1 MNSKPVNLDELA
13 DGKGLITPTFL
24 DNVTEN
30 VKEHFNVDSRTIAQE
45 VNRQQLNTLK
55 KKNNEEKEVKT
66 QAEKQEEK
74 ETEATDKAEKSAEE
88 NPLEKEL
95 KDTKEQL
102 LRVTAEYSNFRKR
115 SEKEKNESFAFATIK
130 AVSEILATVDNLER
144 AIASE
149 QEDYEGLKK
158 GVQMTYDGLMA
169 SLEKLGVTAYG
180 EQGEQFDPNL
190 HHAVMHID
198 DDSLDANVITDVFQK
213 GYKYNDKVVRPAMV
227 KTAN

>member
-1 MNSKPVNLDELA
+1 MS
-13 DGKGLITPTFL
+13 
-24 DNVTEN
+24 
-30 VKEHFNVDSRTIAQE
+30 
-45 VNRQQLNTLK
+45 K
-55 KKNNEEKEVKT
+55 KKNDEEKEVKT
-66 QAEKQEEK
+66 EAENQEESK
-74 ETEATDKAEKSAEE
+74 TDAEDNKAEAKE

-95 KDTKEQL
+95 KDTKNQL

-144 AIASE
+144 ALANE

-169 SLEKLGVTAYG
+169 SLKKLGVEAYG
-180 EQGEQFDPNL
+180 EQGDEFYPNF

>member
-1 MNSKPVNLDELA
+1 MS
-13 DGKGLITPTFL
+13 
-24 DNVTEN
+24 
-30 VKEHFNVDSRTIAQE
+30 
-45 VNRQQLNTLK
+45 K
-55 KKNNEEKEVKT
+55 KKNDEEKEVKT
-66 QAEKQEEK
+66 EAQNQEESK
-74 ETEATDKAEKSAEE
+74 TDAEDKKAEAKEKE

-95 KDTKEQL
+95 KDTKDQL

-144 AIASE
+144 ALANE

-169 SLEKLGVTAYG
+169 SLKKLGVEAYG
-180 EQGEQFDPNL
+180 EQGYEFDPNF

>member
-1 MNSKPVNLDELA
+1 MS
-13 DGKGLITPTFL
+13 
-24 DNVTEN
+24 
-30 VKEHFNVDSRTIAQE
+30 
-45 VNRQQLNTLK
+45 K
-55 KKNNEEKEVKT
+55 KKNDEEKEVKT
-66 QAEKQEEK
+66 EAENQEESK
-74 ETEATDKAEKSAEE
+74 TDAEDNKAEAKEKE

-95 KDTKEQL
+95 KDTKDQL

-144 AIASE
+144 ALANE

-169 SLEKLGVTAYG
+169 SLKKFGVEAYG
-180 EQGEQFDPNL
+180 EQGDEFDPNF

>member
-1 MNSKPVNLDELA
+1 MS
-13 DGKGLITPTFL
+13 
-24 DNVTEN
+24 
-30 VKEHFNVDSRTIAQE
+30 
-45 VNRQQLNTLK
+45 K
-55 KKNNEEKEVKT
+55 KKNDEEKEVKT
-66 QAEKQEEK
+66 EAQNQEESK
-74 ETEATDKAEKSAEE
+74 TDAEDKKAEAKEKE

-95 KDTKEQL
+95 KDTKDQL

-144 AIASE
+144 ALANE

-169 SLEKLGVTAYG
+169 SLKKLGVETYG
-180 EQGEQFDPNL
+180 EQGDEFDPNF

>member
-1 MNSKPVNLDELA
+1 MS
-13 DGKGLITPTFL
+13 
-24 DNVTEN
+24 
-30 VKEHFNVDSRTIAQE
+30 
-45 VNRQQLNTLK
+45 K
-55 KKNNEEKEVKT
+55 KKNENEEKEVTVENEKEKT
-66 QAEKQEEK
+66 TDTNEEK
-74 ETEATDKAEKSAEE
+74 AETNEE

-144 AIASE
+144 ALANE

-169 SLEKLGVTAYG
+169 SLNKLGVTAYG
-180 EQGEQFDPNL
+180 EQGEQFDPNF

>member
-1 MNSKPVNLDELA
+1 MS
-13 DGKGLITPTFL
+13 
-24 DNVTEN
+24 
-30 VKEHFNVDSRTIAQE
+30 
-45 VNRQQLNTLK
+45 K
-55 KKNNEEKEVKT
+55 KKNDEEKEVKT
-66 QAEKQEEK
+66 EAENQEESK
-74 ETEATDKAEKSAEE
+74 TDAEDNKAEAKEKE

-95 KDTKEQL
+95 KDTKDQL

-144 AIASE
+144 ALANE

-169 SLEKLGVTAYG
+169 SLKKLGVEAYG
-180 EQGEQFDPNL
+180 DQGDEFDPNF